1 MLSFKEWLIEDAK
14 KPKKKKEDK
23 NVQSTYQRSSEVGND
38 DQQGKVDRNPEAI
51 EYQGIY
57 YFPEP

>member
-1 MLSFKEWLIEDAK
+1 MLGFMEWVEYGR
-14 KPKKKKEDK
+14 KKKEKEKK
-23 NVQSTYQRSSEVGND
+23 NVQSTYQRSSEVGNV
-38 DQQGKVDRNPEAI
+38 DQQGKTDRNPQAI